1 MLIALADR
9 DGDLYVEVLE
19 HYLNLGD
26 PLKLYHRPLVNRLM
40 KIYGVENAY
49 KFLNK
54 LDYPSRREWLFGF
67 YRLLPQEEIKV
78 ECLDQIYE
86 LYRESAP
93 DEMPQDLDFLLK
105 YRSFDE
111 NVVVRVVEIILE
123 KIAEDSNYSSAL
135 SLFKPYM
142 EVDQALLDP
151 FNNYLDLLKKA
162 YLAVLKTD
170 WHRECNNQIFTYIL
184 DLDPNFIFEY
194 IDWID
199 KQKEQSHHFHDTR
212 DYSFL
217 WRRENY
223 EEIMSQIVEH
233 LYTREQE
240 PRVLPIKFFI
250 LTEGA
255 RDNALI
261 EERQDSLLTNLI
273 ENRHK
278 DFEFIR
284 FLFGAIGDF
293 SYERRFRFIALF
305 LKSNNNFEEFEK
317 LPLEPATWSWQGSAV
332 PMYQTCVE
340 YLESLFQL
348 LNTVD
353 FLQHKQYV
361 ERYVRGLREVIEQEK
376 KKDFMED

>member
-1 MLIALADR
+1 
-9 DGDLYVEVLE
+9 
-19 HYLNLGD
+19 
-26 PLKLYHRPLVNRLM
+26 
-40 KIYGVENAY
+40 
-49 KFLNK
+49 
-54 LDYPSRREWLFGF
+54 
-67 YRLLPQEEIKV
+67 
-78 ECLDQIYE
+78 
-86 LYRESAP
+86 
-93 DEMPQDLDFLLK
+93 MPQDLDFLLK

-135 SLFKPYM
+135 SFLFKPYM
-142 EVDQALLDP
+142 EVNQALLDP
-151 FNNYLDLLKKA
+151 FKNYLDLLKKA

-170 WHRECNNQIFTYIL
+170 WHRECNGQIFTYIL

-223 EEIMSQIVEH
+223 EEMMSQIV
-233 LYTREQE
+233 YTGA
-240 PRVLPIKFFI
+240 RVLHEKFFI

-261 EERQDSLLTNLI
+261 EERQDSLLTKLI
-273 ENRHK
+273 EKRHK
-278 DFEFIR
+278 DIEFIR
-284 FLFGAIGDF
+284 FLFGAIGNF
-293 SYERRFRFIALF
+293 SDERRFRFIALF

-332 PMYQTCVE
+332 PMYQTRVSISSRSFNCSIPWIFCNTSNMWNDS
-340 YLESLFQL
+340 SLAIAFAKKFNRAIGSQSPIAISQFQQI
-348 LNTVD
+348 D
-353 FLQHKQYV
+353 FPHY
-361 ERYVRGLREVIEQEK
+361 EGEDVR
-376 KKDFMED
+376 

>member
-1 MLIALADR
+1 
-9 DGDLYVEVLE
+9 
-19 HYLNLGD
+19 
-26 PLKLYHRPLVNRLM
+26 
-40 KIYGVENAY
+40 
-49 KFLNK
+49 
-54 LDYPSRREWLFGF
+54 LFGF

-78 ECLDQIYE
+78 ECLAQIYE

-93 DEMPQDLDFLLK
+93 DEMRQDLDFLLK

-135 SLFKPYM
+135 SLLFKPYM
-142 EVDQALLDP
+142 EVNQALLDP
-151 FNNYLDLLKKA
+151 FKNYLDLLKKA

-223 EEIMSQIVEH
+223 EEMMSQIVEYI
-233 LYTREQE
+233 YTQEQE
-240 PRVLPIKFFI
+240 GGVLPLIKFFR
-250 LTEGA
+250 LPADAT
-255 RDNALI
+255 DNALI
-261 EERQDSLLTNLI
+261 EERQNSLLTKLI
-273 ENRHK
+273 EKQHK
-278 DFEFIR
+278 DIEFIR

-305 LKSNNNFEEFEK
+305 LKSNNNFEEFKK
-317 LPLEPATWSWQGSAV
+317 LPLVPANWSLQGSAV
-332 PMYQTCVE
+332 LMYQTWVE

-361 ERYVRGLREVIEQEK
+361 ERQVHCLRERIEQEK
-376 KKDFMED
+376 KKNFMED